1 MKKMSLLVG
10 SVLSVLGASSTE
22 AQSCTSSFGQVPGIP
37 ANTWGN
43 TVPTNRAVYNNCVT
57 DLVLGLAARPR
68 GTGNPAVT
76 DDGVS
81 TYFVQ
86 AGPDV
91 STSPAAGA
99 GFGTWNFAFYVG
111 GANAGQYSYKLR
123 YDFNGATGNTLDL
136 GLVAWSNAAYANS
149 WNLGMG
155 FLGASAP
162 GITPPSGPSFN
173 PNSGGEYSFALE
185 AYSGE
190 SMVAST
196 TMTVV
201 SSVPEPSSYALVAAG
216 LAGLVAVRRRR
227 RSA

>member
-1 MKKMSLLVG
+1 MQKMSLLVG
-10 SVLSVLGASSTE
+10 AVLSLGASSLE
-22 AQSCTSSFGQVPGIP
+22 AQACTSSFGQVPGIP
-37 ANTWGN
+37 ANAWGN
-43 TVPTNRAVYNNCVT
+43 TVPTDRAVYNNCVT
-57 DLVLGLAARPR
+57 DLVLALAARPR

-91 STSPAAGA
+91 STNPAAIA
-99 GFGTWNFAFYVG
+99 GYATWNFAFYVG
-111 GANAGQYSYKLR
+111 GAGATGYSYRLR
-123 YDFNGATGNTLDL
+123 YDFNGAVGNTSDL
-136 GLVAWSNAAYANS
+136 GQVASGGAGGVGS

-155 FLGASAP
+155 FLGVSSP
-162 GITPPSGPSFN
+162 GFTPPSGPSFN

-185 AYSGE
+185 AYSGQT
-190 SMVAST
+190 MVAST
-196 TMTVV
+196 NMTVV